1 MFDKNHLMGNIHLKA
16 EANGDFVQRMQKEQP
31 ELAEA
36 VAKLKELLPEEVY
49 QRAFANIQT
58 FNRRGDNLLIV
69 SGGIMQRTFFFGTRL
84 YSCLEGS
91 LKSEKGTNYRLVS
104 VAIIM
109 RCSDVSHLEESINRT
124 S

>member
-16 EANGDFVQRMQKEQP
+16 EATEDFVQRIQKEQP

-49 QRAFANIQT
+49 QRAFSNIQT

-69 SGGIMQRTFFFGTRL
+69 SGGILQRSF
-84 YSCLEGS
+84 LERDFILA
-91 LKSEKGTNYRLVS
+91 LKEALGVKRVQ
-104 VAIIM
+104 IIG
-109 RCSDVSHLEESINRT
+109 
-124 S
+124 

>member
-16 EANGDFVQRMQKEQP
+16 EATEDFVQRIQREQP

-49 QRAFANIQT
+49 QRAFSNIQT

-69 SGGIMQRTFFFGTRL
+69 SGGILQRD
-84 YSCLEGS
+84 CIPA
-91 LKSEKGTNYRLVS
+91 LKEALGVKRVQ
-104 VAIIM
+104 IIG
-109 RCSDVSHLEESINRT
+109 
-124 S
+124 